1 MKRLFTAVL
10 ILTVCFAVAGFGQA
24 KKWQFVKVF
33 PNEYRRALTEM
44 AAKSAAKPAAAKER
58 AAA

>member
-1 MKRLFTAVL
+1 MLDDWEAAR
-10 ILTVCFAVAGFGQA
+10 GR
-24 KKWQFVKVF
+24 FVKVF

-44 AAKSAAKPAAAKER
+44 AAKAAAKPAAAKER

>member
-1 MKRLFTAVL
+1 MLDDWEAAR
-10 ILTVCFAVAGFGQA
+10 GR
-24 KKWQFVKVF
+24 FVKVF